1 MPRLTID
8 QTTVT
13 VPEGATVL
21 DAARA
26 AGCDVPALCYR
37 QGCRPLT
44 SCLVCL
50 VRDCATGR
58 IVPSCGTPAVEG
70 GRYESETAEVR
81 AMRRSALEL
90 LLSEHVGDCLAP
102 CFFGCPA
109 RMDIP
114 LMLRQIAAGQLRA
127 AIATVKRDIA
137 LPAVLGRVCPA
148 PCERACRRGGV
159 DAAVAI
165 CRLKR
170 FVADADL
177 ESGAVYV
184 PQPAAVTGRRVAVIG
199 GGPTGLAAA
208 YYLAAKGHSVSLYE
222 REDRLGGRLWRE
234 TSEGELPR
242 DVLEK
247 EIAALL
253 AVGIEVFCGQ
263 AIDSPDQCE
272 SLLTRCDA
280 VVLCCGAVS
289 ADAAARWG
297 IGHSGR
303 GLEVAPKGFAT
314 SRQGVFAAGCAVRG
328 KAMVVRSAA
337 DGKEAAES
345 VDQFLRGETPVGPS
359 EPFNSRIG
367 KMAAEELVQ
376 LAAGSARLPRFE
388 PSDPMIGYAASEAA
402 AQAARCL
409 HCDCRKQGDCRLREY
424 AAKYGAS
431 PRRFA
436 ADRKPFSQDLRHAE
450 VVYEPGKCIQCGLC
464 IELARAADEPFG
476 LTFVGRGFDVRV
488 SAPLGRQINEAL
500 QRAAAACV
508 EACPTAALAWKHDGS
523 ARPDGSAR

>member
-8 QTTVT
+8 NHTVQ

-26 AGCDVPALCYR
+26 AGIEVPTLCHR
-37 QGCRPLT
+37 AGVRPLT

-58 IVPSCGTPAVEG
+58 MVPSCGTPAAEG
-70 GRYESETAEVR
+70 ARYESETAEVH

-102 CFFGCPA
+102 CSYACPA

-114 LMLRQIAAGQLRA
+114 LMLRQIATGQLRA
-127 AIATVKRDIA
+127 AIAAVKRDIA

-170 FVADADL
+170 FAADADL
-177 ESGAVYV
+177 ESGDVYV
-184 PQPAAVTGRRVAVIG
+184 PQRAAPSGRSVAVIG

-208 YYLAAKGHSVSLYE
+208 YFLAIKGHAVSLYE

-234 TSEGELPR
+234 TSERELPR

-253 AVGIEVFCGQ
+253 AVGIEVFCKR
-263 AIDSPDQCE
+263 AIDSADKLDA
-272 SLLTRCDA
+272 LLTRYDA
-280 VVLCCGAVS
+280 VLLCCGAVS
-289 ADAAARWG
+289 AGDAARWG

-303 GLEVAPKGFAT
+303 GLEIAPRGFAT
-314 SRQGVFAAGCAVRG
+314 SRQAVFAAGCAVRG

-345 VDQFLRGETPVGPS
+345 VDQFLRKGAPVGPT
-359 EPFNSRIG
+359 EPFNCRIG
-367 KMAAEELVQ
+367 KLTSDELTQ
-376 LAAGSARLPRFE
+376 LAAGSARLPRVE
-388 PSDPMIGYAASEAA
+388 PGDPMIGYAAREAA

-409 HCDCRKQGDCRLREY
+409 HCDCRKQDDCRLREY
-424 AAKYGAS
+424 AAKYRAS
-431 PRRFA
+431 VRRFA

-450 VVYEPGKCIQCGLC
+450 VVFEPGKCIQCGLC
-464 IELARAADEPFG
+464 IEIARAAGEPFG

-508 EACPTAALAWKHDGS
+508 EACPTAALAWKHEGRP
-523 ARPDGSAR
+523 RPDGEK